1 MRVDD
6 NSSFSNEVAEVVVH
20 IGIGSYEFDDAYEC
34 FEEIFVSAL
43 VEGVNVL
50 FDVG

>member
-1 MRVDD
+1 M
-6 NSSFSNEVAEVVVH
+6 H